1 MMKKGPMEALALVVT
16 SVATH
21 AALTNKLEHKKG
33 ETQPEPVDY
42 KTTVMS
48 FLQTCERN
56 KVVTTQQ

>member
-33 ETQPEPVDY
+33 ET
-42 KTTVMS
+42 
-48 FLQTCERN
+48 
-56 KVVTTQQ
+56 